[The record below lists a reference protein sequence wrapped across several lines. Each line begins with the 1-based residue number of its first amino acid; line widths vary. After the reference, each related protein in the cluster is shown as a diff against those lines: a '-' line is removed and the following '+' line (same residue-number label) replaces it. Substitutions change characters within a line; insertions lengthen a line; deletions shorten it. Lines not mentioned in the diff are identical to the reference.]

1 MTHKHNPNPTSKTT
15 IRRTRESII
24 SNLANLLWDQ
34 TKPNGE
40 EAVPE
45 DQWEAILIGPCNGDA
60 QLVDEVCAYE
70 RNLREAMESESEPQP
85 IEVAVPQSHYLQFL
99 FNFFQD
105 LKHPVFLLWNME
117 KSDWF
122 PEEGWDILLDRWT
135 EGDSEKKERL
145 KEHARKLKKVQE
157 TGRFTYYS

>member
-1 MTHKHNPNPTSKTT
+1 MIHKHNPNPTSKTN
-15 IRRTRESII
+15 IRKTRASII
-24 SNLANLLWDQ
+24 RSLAELLWDQ
-34 TKPNGE
+34 SKPNGE

-70 RNLREAMESESEPQP
+70 RNLREAMESESEP
-85 IEVAVPQSHYLQFL
+85 IEVAVPQSCYLEFL
-99 FNFFQD
+99 FDFFQD
-105 LKHPVFLLWNME
+105 SKHPVFLLWNLE

-135 EGDSEKKERL
+135 DGDSEKKERL
-145 KEHARKLKKVQE
+145 KEHARALKKVRE
-157 TGRFTYYS
+157 TGRYTFFS